1 MSDAPSVL
9 LVDDGELDDVRDLL
23 EEIGVDY
30 VHHRGGAIPENPAPP
45 RALFLATTRRAML
58 AQPWSFPR
66 GEGPTRIAVVT
77 EDSNTARSM
86 LRRIGFDFLVRRPCH
101 PYALRLLVT
110 RAIYAGDERRRET
123 RSAIGCEVSYRS
135 GLRRRTATLADLSR
149 RGCRL
154 LSAQPLAI
162 GTRITVQLPAEL
174 TGTRRGLWLRAKVVR
189 EHESDENPGQRHVL
203 GLLFESLKSA
213 QALAIAAAVKGR
225 ARGPMVLPEDMPTAP
240 AKRPEGSGA
249 ANPEP
254 ERPPPPLP
262 EVTEPSRARA
272 AHTPLAP
279 EVAPP
284 PPASAA
290 IPLSGAATPEDRR
303 KEPRA
308 LYTGEVVHLDGEA
321 QSVLVGRDISPTG
334 MRIEPN
340 PTLEPG
346 ASLRLAVYA
355 SARDQPFM
363 VRARVL
369 RNDGPD
375 GVAIVFDNPAAAVA
389 ERIERMVAALPAVEP
404 LQGGESDALGAVVG
418 QVLETEAPPA
428 PLTPADD
435 IDQP

>member
-23 EEIGVDY
+23 DEIGADY
-30 VHHRGGAIPENPAPP
+30 VHLRGGAIPASPPPP

-58 AQPWSFPR
+58 AEPWSFPR

-123 RSAIGCEVSYRS
+123 RAAVGCEVSYRS

-174 TGTRRGLWLRAKVVR
+174 AGTRRGCWLRAKVVR
-189 EHESDENPGQRHVL
+189 AHESNESPGHRHVL
-203 GLLFESLKSA
+203 GLLFESLKSNQA
-213 QALAIAAAVKGR
+213 RALAGAVKDR
-225 ARGPMVLPEDMPTAP
+225 ASGPMVLAAGAPTAP
-240 AKRPEGSGA
+240 AKQPEGPRA
-249 ANPEP
+249 ANPAP
-254 ERPPPPLP
+254 ARPATPTR
-262 EVTEPSRARA
+262 EVSEASRPAETRA
-272 AHTPLAP
+272 VP

-290 IPLSGAATPEDRR
+290 IPLAGPASAEDRR

-308 LYTGEVVHLDGEA
+308 HYTGEVVHLDGEA
-321 QSVLVGRDISPTG
+321 QSVLVGRDISSTG
-334 MRIEPN
+334 MRVDPN
-340 PTLEPG
+340 SNLEPG

-363 VRARVL
+363 VRATVL

-375 GVAIVFDNPAAAVA
+375 GVALSFDSPAPAVA
-389 ERIERMVAALPAVEP
+389 DRIERMVAALPAVEP

-418 QVLETEAPPA
+418 QVLESEAPPA
-428 PLTPADD
+428 PPEDT
-435 IDQP
+435 DQP